1 MTWPPR
7 PVRTM
12 SNAARRAPVH
22 PPDDP
27 RSRRLPEPSR
37 RARPGALPVIHRL
50 FEAQAA
56 RTPEAVAVA
65 FGGQLLSYRALDG
78 RAERQAR
85 HLRTL
90 GVGPETLVGI
100 CLDRSPGLVVG
111 LLAILKAG
119 AAYLPLDPAY
129 PPDRLAF

>member
-22 PPDDP
+22 SPDDP
-27 RSRRLPEPSR
+27 KSRRLPEPTR
-37 RARPGALPVIHRL
+37 RARAGALPAVHRL
-50 FEAQAA
+50 FEAQVA

-65 FGGQLLSYRALDG
+65 CGGQLLTYRALDG
-78 RAERQAR
+78 RADRLAR
-85 HLRTL
+85 PLRPL
-90 GVGPETLVGI
+90 GVGPETLVGL
-100 CLDRSPGLVVG
+100 CLDRSTELVVA

-119 AAYLPLDPAY
+119 GAYLPLDPGY
-129 PPDRLAF
+129 PAD